1 MALPEE
7 PLTRGEQYLAKAAG
21 QDVALPDVP
30 LTRVEQYLAKI
41 AGQNVAIPNVPL
53 TRLEQYLD
61 YIAENGG
68 GSSITVEPLT
78 VTANGT
84 QTAPSGKAYSPVT
97 VNVPQP
103 SGTKN
108 ITISQNGTTTENVK
122 NYASASITVDVPSA
136 NPNSYEEISGT
147 LSNPWGNINPS
158 DLMAEMKMD
167 DGHPE
172 ASSANVYL
180 SITIPNMGKFSLPV
194 ALDQWDNPTAF
205 ISSALNYAP
214 ALGASTPQGG
224 CLIYGANGALL
235 SAYMYVN
242 GTLTDVAS
250 QMAQAPTSLRVYRH
264 PLDDD

>member
-1 MALPEE
+1 MALPET

-21 QDVALPDVP
+21 QDTALPDVP

-41 AGQNVAIPNVPL
+41 AGQDVAIPNVPL
-53 TRLEQYLD
+53 TRLEQYLAH
-61 YIAENGG
+61 IAENGG
-68 GSSITVEPLT
+68 GSSITIEPLT
-78 VTANGT
+78 LTQNGT
-84 QTAPSGKAYSPVT
+84 QIAPSGKAYSPVT

-122 NYASASITVDVPSA
+122 NYASASITVDVPNV

-147 LSNPWGNINPS
+147 LSNPWGDINPS
-158 DLMAEMKMD
+158 ELMAEMKAD
-167 DGHPE
+167 FGYY
-172 ASSANVYL
+172 SNSIVNV
-180 SITIPNMGKFSLPV
+180 IFAVTIPNMGSFRLPV
-194 ALDQWDNPTAF
+194 VLDNWKNPTAF
-205 ISSALNYAP
+205 VASALNYAP

-250 QMAQAPTSLRVYRH
+250 QMAQLPTTLFVYRH

>member
-1 MALPEE
+1 MALPET

-21 QDVALPDVP
+21 QDTELPNVP
-30 LTRVEQYLAKI
+30 LTRIEQYLAKI
-41 AGQNVAIPNVPL
+41 AGQEVAIPNVPL
-53 TRLEQYLD
+53 TRLEQYLAE
-61 YIAENGG
+61 IAKNGG

-78 VTANGT
+78 VTKNGT

-122 NYASASITVDVPSA
+122 NYASARITVDVPSE

-158 DLMAEMKMD
+158 DLMAEMKAD
-167 DGHPE
+167 SGYF
-172 ASSANVYL
+172 SNSISNVIFAL
-180 SITIPNMGKFSLPV
+180 TIPNMGRFYLPV
-194 ALDQWDNPTAF
+194 ALNKWNNPTAF
-205 ISSALNYAP
+205 IASVLNYAP

-224 CLIYGANGALL
+224 CLIYGENGALL

-242 GTLTDVAS
+242 GTLTDIAS
-250 QMAQAPTSLRVYRH
+250 QMSQAPTTLFVYRH
-264 PLDDD
+264 PLGD